1 MVQVSFF
8 FESNPEGGYVNA
20 LSGSSLVFGSIVSQ
34 NAGSTN
40 YGIYYQVG
48 GGGLNGAFAK
58 GLRSQITAVNE
69 KLRTAYDEKFGNGC
83 WAEHSNNPPSPPV
96 LTSLLVSVQPSE
108 EVEKECIGMMYSVGP
123 RLTAA
128 GLTSNE
134 YARYTQIYRDAMSE
148 IAQSDKKISGFRITM
163 LSSGIYRGGAP
174 IASFTDAAASS
185 IIDAVCEAVT
195 NQPRRLG
202 DLAILINTNNTK
214 AEFPKELKGFT
225 NAAKA
230 RDADFFSEKGKNG
243 FVITL

>member
-1 MVQVSFF
+1 MVQISFF
-8 FESNPEGGYVNA
+8 FESNAEGGYINA
-20 LSGSSLVFGSIVSQ
+20 LSESTLVSGPIVSQ

-58 GLRSQITAVNE
+58 GLRSQISTVNE
-69 KLRTAYDEKFGNGC
+69 ELRLAYDAKFGDGC
-83 WAEHSNNPPSPPV
+83 WAKHSNNPPSPPV

-108 EVEKECIGMMYSVGP
+108 EVKKECIGMMYSVGP

-134 YARYTQIYRDAMSE
+134 YACYTQIYRDAMNE
-148 IAQSDKKISGFRITM
+148 ITQSDKKISGFRITM

-174 IASFTDAAASS
+174 IAPFADAAASS
-185 IIDAVCEAVT
+185 IIDAICEAVA
-195 NQPRRLG
+195 NHPRRLE
-202 DLAILINTNNTK
+202 DLAILINTNTK
-214 AEFPKELKGFT
+214 TEFPKEVKGFS

-230 RDADFFSEKGKNG
+230 RGADFFSEKGKNG
-243 FVITL
+243 FLITL